1 MENFNEDYLQH
12 HGTKGQRWGVRR
24 YQNKDGSLTPAGRK
38 RYSKEMDK
46 LKAEEQK
53 LKAEKKVLDNKKKTQ
68 AKFDKL
74 DEKKAK
80 LEADKKA
87 LKEEQKKFKKG
98 EKEASDK
105 HKETVEE
112 KRERLLKSNDPNEL
126 YKNKD
131 VLSTAEINER
141 LARLDAERRLSQV
154 AASTKTSGM
163 ERVDKALKTF
173 KKVDE
178 VYNTLNNSAAGKIV
192 KKKLG
197 IGEKTEE
204 FNATNFLNN
213 INKKSNQQVA
223 DATKRLVNQNLYE
236 KTLDDMKARKQKK
249 ADEAKAAKEQAAK
262 DKEQTDK
269 MAEAKKQVDEYN
281 ERWARGEVDDNPNT
295 YGKKGK
301 DLTDNRYDTKE
312 DKVERVTGEVITDA
326 EYDAARNNARYI
338 AGMLEGPVSQQS
350 SQTSSAGESAVT
362 ALANVIVNSEAA
374 RAGRLL
380 LEEAIK

>member
-38 RYSKEMDK
+38 RYGKEMDK

-80 LEADKKA
+80 LEAEKKA
-87 LKEEQKKFKKG
+87 LKEEKKKFKNG
-98 EKEASDK
+98 EKDVKEK
-105 HKETVEE
+105 RHEETVEE
-112 KRERLLKSNDPNEL
+112 KRARLLKSTDANEL

-131 VLSTAEINER
+131 LLTTAELNER
-141 LARLDAERRLSQV
+141 LIRLDTERRLAQV
-154 AASTKTSGM
+154 ADSTKVSGM
-163 ERVDKALKTF
+163 DRVDKALKTF
-173 KKVDE
+173 KKADE
-178 VYNTLNNSAAGKIV
+178 VYTTLNNSGVGKLV

-197 IGEKTEE
+197 MGEKKEE
-204 FNATNFLNN
+204 FDADSFLEN
-213 INKKSNQQVA
+213 INRKTDQQVA
-223 DATKRLVNQNLYE
+223 EKTKRLVNQNLYE
-236 KTLDDMKARKQKK
+236 KTRDEINARAAKK
-249 ADEAKAAKEQAAK
+249 ESEAKAAEEQARR
-262 DKEQTDK
+262 

-281 ERWARGEVDDNPNT
+281 KRWARGEVDSDVST

-301 DLTDNRYDTKE
+301 DLTDSKYDTKA
-312 DKVERVTGEVITDA
+312 DKVERVSGEVVSDA
-326 EYDAARNNARYI
+326 EYNAAKNNQRYI

-350 SQTSSAGESAVT
+350 SQTTSAGQSTVT